1 MRCTSLIVV
10 IYLSAVSFS
19 AAEQPPIEA
28 YGSRPDIIDVALSP
42 DGAHFA
48 YIGNNDGGEFFGVAK
63 VDGGLVGAAK
73 GEFKARYVS
82 FADNTHAIFH
92 ASETTNM
99 TGVRG
104 EWEHSGAISFNLETK
119 TAKLLLRGTD
129 ELYIA
134 QSGLGKIV
142 GISAGSN
149 DVFMPAY
156 MDHGPGDPTYDL
168 LKVDLDTGRGK
179 VFSKGSYHAIDFFV
193 DRDGTVLAR
202 EEFDEDDH
210 LYRIQTRLNG
220 KLEEVY
226 RAENTLLPTLSLLA
240 VSSDKSA
247 LIVGTRLEGEQFDR
261 IAKLGFDGKLS
272 PPLYRSESADV
283 EQVLTDINRVAFG
296 VQFAGMKPSYSLNDP
311 ALNATIGALVEMF
324 ADSSVELRGWSD
336 DWSKILIFVE
346 GGAEA
351 PAYYVLDAP
360 KKSLTKVASPYS
372 RIPSSEI
379 GVTIPIEYKARD
391 GRKIPSVVTMPP
403 GKQLGDKLPLI
414 VMPHG
419 GPEAYDAI
427 GFDYMA
433 QYFANRGYMVL
444 QPNFR
449 GSAGFGIDHLE
460 AGYGEWGGKMQ
471 DDVTDGVELL
481 IRKGWADAE
490 RVCIVGG
497 SYGGYAALAGG
508 AFTPDLYKCVAA
520 IAPVS
525 DVKAMLDEAK
535 SESGADSTTLAYWT
549 MLVGDR
555 KKEKAKLDAISP
567 ANFAANF
574 KAPVLLLH
582 GNDDTVVPY
591 SHSSKME
598 SALKRAGKPVKLV
611 KLKGEDHWLSQ
622 SETRLQALKE
632 LDAFVA
638 ANIGR

>member
-10 IYLSAVSFS
+10 SYLAAVSFA
-19 AAEQPPIEA
+19 AAERPPIEV
-28 YGSRPDIIDVALSP
+28 YGQRPEIVDVALSP

-48 YIGNNDGGEFFGVAK
+48 YIGNNEDGEFFAVAK
-63 VDGGLVGAAK
+63 VGGGIVGAAK
-73 GEFKARYVS
+73 GELKTRYVS
-82 FADNTHAIFH
+82 FADSKHAILH
-92 ASETTNM
+92 VSETASM
-99 TGVRG
+99 IGVRG
-104 EWEHSGAISFNLETK
+104 KWENSGAIAYNMETK
-119 TAKLLLRGTD
+119 KMKVLLRGTD
-129 ELYIA
+129 ELYPA
-134 QSGLGKIV
+134 QSGLGEIV
-142 GISAGSN
+142 GYSAGSN

-490 RVCIVGG
+490 RVCIIGG